1 MTSETWETEDFDTV
15 LEWLKDTLD
24 IPLTELTVEQIHKDF
39 DDPRQGPLPEDKALK
54 ILKYYNGRLALYKTI
69 VKDLED
75 HETRKVLHYGI
86 PEEYNGFWV
95 YGEDDGSIKQID
107 AYIEIVIS

>member
-1 MTSETWETEDFDTV
+1 M
-15 LEWLKDTLD
+15 
-24 IPLTELTVEQIHKDF
+24 
-39 DDPRQGPLPEDKALK
+39 PEDKALK

-75 HETRKVLHYGI
+75 RETRKVLHYGI